1 MQRLKLLVL
10 ALMAVFALGAVAS
23 TAASAEVILLTSPG
37 GVKTNNETFGG
48 TSVKTTGLGVLGN
61 QDLVLCTEQKN
72 EGKQEGETALG
83 TFHIDF
89 KKCTTN
95 LGGTC
100 TGLGEG
106 AGEILLLGKYHLVFD
121 KLGTGTGLGAGIL
134 FLIPSANT
142 VHFACTVLFVTK
154 LYLVLGEVLCLITP
168 INMAANKKFT
178 VKCERGA
185 EDGDP
190 GETVYWNEAGTQ
202 VNMGTEGLLTK
213 EDPGTYQMS
222 SEEGEGTFET
232 TQNVELMA

>member
-1 MQRLKLLVL
+1 MPSSARTCEVVRP
-10 ALMAVFALGAVAS
+10 ARRI
-23 TAASAEVILLTSPG
+23 AA
-37 GVKTNNETFGG
+37 
-48 TSVKTTGLGVLGN
+48 LGVLFVTISGLSACGGSG
-61 QDLVLCTEQKN
+61 QVL
-72 EGKQEGETALG
+72 ARVG
-83 TFHIDF
+83 TRPITSATVDHWVSVMAD
-89 KKCTTN
+89 
-95 LGGTC
+95 G
-100 TGLGEG
+100 
-106 AGEILLLGKYHLVFD
+106 
-121 KLGTGTGLGAGIL
+121 
-134 FLIPSANT
+134 PSAADRSSARPANT